1 MRFLDMRVVNGR
13 PLADRL
19 LAAAKDESSEQ
30 PLAAYAR
37 RFAKSDDL
45 QRVYNIL
52 HERSVRVADVEDT
65 AAVATVHPAKG
76 FRMRSLRSPR

>member
-1 MRFLDMRVVNGR
+1 MSYDISFS
-13 PLADRL
+13 LADRL

-52 HERSVRVADVEDT
+52 HERSVRVADVEDM
-65 AAVATVHPAKG
+65 AAVATVHQAKG